1 MHGQLQTINWGRSAA
16 LSKKINVVY
25 YNCILN
31 ISTYYVNSFQQMIP
45 KKHEQYNQGF
55 IENTASAMKRLM
67 AFFTHNM
74 LVHEIHSFYGE
85 MYPR

>member
-1 MHGQLQTINWGRSAA
+1 
-16 LSKKINVVY
+16 
-25 YNCILN
+25 
-31 ISTYYVNSFQQMIP
+31 MIP